1 MKNYKLSIL
10 FIFLLLSAS
19 AFGQKLKPEE
29 ILAKHLDS
37 IGTKEKR
44 AEIKNMMFAG
54 TSAYNILRS
63 ATYSSAKGSGSSVF
77 ISEPNKI
84 YLGAKFEALN
94 YPFDEV
100 IYDAK
105 SVETAFIKPG
115 QRSALGFY
123 ILNNRDIVR
132 EGLFG
137 GTLSTDWGLYDLQ
150 SNKAELENNGKKK
163 IDGRET
169 FVLQYKSKNISP
181 LTVKLYFDAETFQHV
196 RTEYRRTFPP
206 PISRDP
212 RESVS
217 QVETVHLLTERFSN
231 FKQVNGI
238 TVPHAY
244 QINLLYTGKV
254 TDEIEWK
261 FEFTEFLLNQKIDP
275 ATFEIK

>member
-1 MKNYKLSIL
+1 MKNYKLPIL
-10 FIFLLLSAS
+10 FIFLILSAS
-19 AFGQKLKPEE
+19 AFGQKLKPED

-44 AEIKNMMFAG
+44 AEIKSMMATG

-63 ATYSSAKGSGSSVF
+63 ATYGAGKGLGNSVF
-77 ISEPNKI
+77 ISDSGKM
-84 YLGAKFEALN
+84 YLGAKFDAVN
-94 YPFDEV
+94 YAFDEV

-105 SVETAFIKPG
+105 SVEAAYIKPG
-115 QRSALGFY
+115 QRSALGYY

-137 GTLSTDWGLYDLQ
+137 GVLSTGWSLYDLQ
-150 SNKAELENNGKKK
+150 SHKAELENNGKKK

-169 FVLQYKSKNISP
+169 YVLQYTSKGISP
-181 LTVKLYFDAETFQHV
+181 LAVKLYFDAETFQHV

-206 PISRDP
+206 PISTDP
-212 RESVS
+212 RASVS
-217 QVETVHLLTERFSN
+217 QVETIQMLTEKFSN
-231 FKQVNGI
+231 FKQDNGI
-238 TVPHAY
+238 TLPRSY
-244 QINLLYTGKV
+244 QINLLQSGKV

-261 FEFTEFLLNQKIDP
+261 FEFPELALNQKIDP